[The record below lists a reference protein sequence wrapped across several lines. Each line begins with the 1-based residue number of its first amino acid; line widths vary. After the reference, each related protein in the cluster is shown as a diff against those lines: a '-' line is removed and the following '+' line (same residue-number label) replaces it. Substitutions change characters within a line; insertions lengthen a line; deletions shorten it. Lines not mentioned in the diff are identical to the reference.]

1 MYAYIKGNLA
11 YTSRNFAVIDVNG
24 VGYKINI
31 SEYTLSKLPQS
42 GAEITLYT
50 YLNVKEDALELFG
63 FLTREELS
71 TYELLISVS
80 GVGPKVGLAI
90 LSTLT
95 PEKFSF
101 SVVSGNIKEITKT
114 PGVGPKLAQ
123 RIILELKDKIKTDSA
138 ISALPDVEQNAS
150 DDGVLSEAAEALTV
164 LGYTPM
170 EAKSAVAGLSGTV
183 EEIISQALK
192 NMRRK

>member
-24 VGYKINI
+24 VGYKIYI
-31 SEYTLSKLPQS
+31 SEYTLSKLPS
-42 GAEITLYT
+42 PGGELTLYT
-50 YLNVKEDALELFG
+50 YMNVREDALELFG
-63 FLTREELS
+63 FLTREELD

-95 PEKFSF
+95 PEKFSY
-101 SVVSGNIKEITKT
+101 SVVSGNVKEITKT

-123 RIILELKDKIKTDSA
+123 RIILELKDKIKTESA
-138 ISALPDVEQNAS
+138 IGGTSEEIPDIADNSA
-150 DDGVLSEAAEALTV
+150 LSEAAEALTV
-164 LGYTPM
+164 LGYTPA
-170 EAKSAVAGLSGTV
+170 EAKGAVAGLSGTV
-183 EEIISQALK
+183 EEIIAQALK

>member
-1 MYAYIKGNLA
+1 MYAYIKGSLA
-11 YTSRNFAVIDVNG
+11 YTSLNFAVIDVNG

-31 SEYTLSKLPQS
+31 SEYTLSKLPGA
-42 GAEITLYT
+42 GAEVMLYT

-63 FLTREELS
+63 FLTREELN

-90 LSTLT
+90 LSTLS

-101 SVVSGNIKEITKT
+101 AVISGNAKEITKT

-123 RIILELKDKIKTDSA
+123 RIILELKDKIKTESA
-138 ISALPDVEQNAS
+138 IGDVTVTEDAS
-150 DDGVLSEAAEALTV
+150 DNSALSEAAEALTV

-170 EAKSAVAGLSGTV
+170 EAKSAVTGLSGTV

-192 NMRRK
+192 NMRKG

>member
-1 MYAYIKGNLA
+1 MYAYIKGTLA
-11 YTSRNFAVIDVNG
+11 YTSLNFAVIDVNG

-31 SEYTLSKLPQS
+31 SEYTLSKLPGS
-42 GAEITLYT
+42 GAEVMLYT

-63 FLTREELS
+63 FLTREELT

-90 LSTLT
+90 LSTLS
-95 PEKFSF
+95 PGKFSF
-101 SVVSGNIKEITKT
+101 AVVSGNAKEITKT

-123 RIILELKDKIKTDSA
+123 RIILELKDKIKTESA
-138 ISALPDVEQNAS
+138 IGDMPGLVEDVADNS
-150 DDGVLSEAAEALTV
+150 TLSEAAEALTV

>member
-31 SEYTLSKLPQS
+31 SEYTLSKLPSQGS
-42 GAEITLYT
+42 EVMLYT

-63 FLTREELS
+63 FLTKEEHS
-71 TYELLISVS
+71 TYEMLISVS

-101 SVVSGNIKEITKT
+101 AVVSGNIKEITKT

-123 RIILELKDKIKTDSA
+123 RIILELKDKIKTESA
-138 ISALPDVEQNAS
+138 MGEMPETVEVVDNS
-150 DDGVLSEAAEALTV
+150 TLSEAAEALTV
-164 LGYTPM
+164 LGYTVV
-170 EAKSAVAGLSGTV
+170 EAKNAVAGLSGSV

>member
-1 MYAYIKGNLA
+1 MYAYIKGELA
-11 YTSRNFAVIDVNG
+11 YTTRNFAVIDVNG

-42 GAEITLYT
+42 GEVILYT

-71 TYELLISVS
+71 TYEMLISVS

-101 SVVSGNIKEITKT
+101 AVVSGNIKEITKT

-123 RIILELKDKIKTDSA
+123 RIILELKDKIKTESA
-138 ISALPDVEQNAS
+138 VS
-150 DDGVLSEAAEALTV
+150 DMPEILENSDNTTLSEAVEALTV
-164 LGYTPM
+164 LGYTQM

-192 NMRRK
+192 NMRKR